1 MPAIQ
6 TGSTC
11 IKTRGRHTG
20 ETVTVVKVI
29 DMNFVEVKSAKG
41 KAKRCNVAHLEPI

>member
-6 TGSTC
+6 AGSTC

-20 ETVTVVKVI
+20 ETVTVVKMV
-29 DMNFVEVKSAKG
+29 DRNFAEVKDKKG
-41 KAKRCNVAHLEPI
+41 KVKRCNVAHLEPI